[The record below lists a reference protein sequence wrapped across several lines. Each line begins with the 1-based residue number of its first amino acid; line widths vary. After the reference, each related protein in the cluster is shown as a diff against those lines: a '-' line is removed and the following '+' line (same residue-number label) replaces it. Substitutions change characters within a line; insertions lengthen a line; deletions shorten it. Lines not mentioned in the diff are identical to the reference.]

1 MAYVF
6 LPSIDKHMYSDV
18 DDEESKDFFSRLE
31 SGRLMPGF
39 FPFAEGELSYND
51 MEKIIAYN
59 LSLQNSS
66 TFVKPEDITK
76 STAETQPFI
85 KFNWS
90 GVDDMYFSEDK
101 RLLSLE
107 KFFRNDVLKNKL
119 ADKYPDIW
127 HFVADNKVMAEAIA
141 SYWFSFVN
149 LDYQRHCLYSSET
162 EFLREIYPLYGS
174 LYDDITL
181 VISKLLGYS
190 KTYSNA
196 SNLLKV
202 VDPMFRR

>member
-6 LPSIDKHMYSDV
+6 LPSINKHMYSDV

-85 KFNWS
+85 KLNWS

-141 SYWFSFVN
+141 NYWFSFVN
-149 LDYQRHCLYSSET
+149 LDYQRHCCWYSSET

-190 KTYSNA
+190 QKYSNA
-196 SNLLKV
+196 SNL
-202 VDPMFRR
+202 FSG